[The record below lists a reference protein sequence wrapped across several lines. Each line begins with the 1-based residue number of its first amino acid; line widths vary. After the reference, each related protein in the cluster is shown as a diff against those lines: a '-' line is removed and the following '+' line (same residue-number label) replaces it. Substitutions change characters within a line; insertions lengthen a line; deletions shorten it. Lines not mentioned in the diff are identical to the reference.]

1 LKVDHEEIVD
11 GQPQESTLALHDPSR
26 EDGTVKPQH
35 TALAVLVAVIWG
47 ANFVAIELGLRDVPP
62 LVFVA
67 LRFAL
72 VAVPAI
78 FFVPKPAV
86 PWRVLAGI
94 GIFMSA
100 GQFGL
105 VYLAMHW
112 GMPVGLAPLVLQSQ
126 MFFTILLAAAV
137 LRERPTTAQLA
148 GVGAGGVGL
157 VLVALGRGAVAPLGP
172 LLLVV
177 LAGLSWGMGN
187 TIARAAKGASGLG
200 IVVWSAAVVPVPML
214 ALAALVE
221 GPAAVIGSLAH
232 LTLPAWLCTL
242 FTVVLASLV
251 GYSVWNSL
259 LGRYPAAAVVPYTLL
274 VPPVGM
280 LAAWLAFGEVPQ
292 PLEIAGGALLLAGV
306 TTTLLGRRPGRSVGE
321 DESLMPVRL
330 DVPVDVARGGHL
342 VGEDGRHEASGPV
355 LGGRV
360 DTVGTVL
367 GKGHIA
373 RDR

>member
-1 LKVDHEEIVD
+1 M
-11 GQPQESTLALHDPSR
+11 
-26 EDGTVKPQH
+26 KPQH
-35 TALAVLVAVIWG
+35 AALAVLVAVIWG

-72 VAVPAI
+72 VALPAV

-86 PWRVLAGI
+86 SWRILAGV

-112 GMPVGLAPLVLQSQ
+112 GMPAGLAPLVLQSQ
-126 MFFTILLAAAV
+126 MFFTILLAAA
-137 LRERPTTAQLA
+137 LLKERPTTAQLA
-148 GVGAGGVGL
+148 GVGAGAAGL

-177 LAGLSWGMGN
+177 LAGLSWGIGN
-187 TIARAAKGASGLG
+187 TISRSAKGASGLG
-200 IVVWSAAVVPVPML
+200 LVVWSAAVVPVPML

-221 GPAAVIGSLAH
+221 GPDAVVSSLAH
-232 LTLPAWLCTL
+232 LSLPAWVSTL

-251 GYSVWNSL
+251 GYSAWNSL

-280 LAAWLAFGEVPQ
+280 AAAWFAFGEEPQ
-292 PLEIAGGALLLAGV
+292 PLELAGGALLLAGV
-306 TTTLLGRRPGRSVGE
+306 ATTLVPRPRRTQTQDLAASVKS
-321 DESLMPVRL
+321 ESDSP
-330 DVPVDVARGGHL
+330 
-342 VGEDGRHEASGPV
+342 S
-355 LGGRV
+355 
-360 DTVGTVL
+360 
-367 GKGHIA
+367 A
-373 RDR
+373 RDQPRSGEPITEKRKPPNFPDSSGRAAAIEA

>member
-1 LKVDHEEIVD
+1 M
-11 GQPQESTLALHDPSR
+11 
-26 EDGTVKPQH
+26 KPQH
-35 TALAVLVAVIWG
+35 SALAVLVAVIWG
-47 ANFVAIELGLRDVPP
+47 VNFVAIELGLHDVPP

-72 VAVPAI
+72 VAVPAM

-100 GQFGL
+100 GQFGF
-105 VYLAMHW
+105 VYLAMQW
-112 GMPVGLAPLVLQSQ
+112 GMPAGLAPLVLQSQ

-177 LAGLSWGMGN
+177 VAGLSWGIGN
-187 TIARAAKGASGLG
+187 TIARAAKGTSGLG

-221 GPAAVIGSLAH
+221 GPAAVVGSLAH
-232 LTLPAWLCTL
+232 LTLPAWLSTL
-242 FTVVLASLV
+242 FTIVLASLV
-251 GYSVWNSL
+251 GFSVWNSL

-274 VPPVGM
+274 VPPVAM

-306 TTTLLGRRPGRSVGE
+306 TTTLLGPRSRGSVGRGSIGRGPVGRGSVGE
-321 DESLMPVRL
+321 DEGLMPVGL
-330 DVPVDVARGGHL
+330 DVSVDVARGGHL
-342 VGEDGRHEASGPV
+342 VRKDGRHEASAPV

-360 DTVGTVL
+360 DAVGTVL

-373 RDR
+373 GDR